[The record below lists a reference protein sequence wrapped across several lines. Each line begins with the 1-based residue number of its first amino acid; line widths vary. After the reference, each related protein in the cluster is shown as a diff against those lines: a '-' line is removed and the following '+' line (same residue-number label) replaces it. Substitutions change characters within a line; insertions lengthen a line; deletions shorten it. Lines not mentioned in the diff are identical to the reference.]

1 MNVNVS
7 PTEKFP
13 SHHIS
18 LSDGTTTIGL
28 IAVNPNGQA
37 DITAIRREPFPRTTL
52 RGQEGG
58 GLLSENQP
66 PYGEFTRDT
75 FIGGD
80 GQQMAD
86 MDRTRYYDGMY
97 LWTPVDKKIYPAP
110 RIDKAYIPGD
120 IDFPT
125 TSCGDYKLTF
135 GGSVIYAATKIVT
148 PASGNLY
155 VQGLYINTLTQID
168 PVYSPDIKIFIAN
181 NNSTYNIPDI
191 NNIVP
196 NSLNYLGD
204 WGFRHF
210 IILPASPCIT
220 LSPNTTYWIVQQ
232 LNNSYSSGCAPVA
245 LLREAIENGPTPVG
259 MTSQDGVNWT
269 TIPNSRA
276 PSVELLY
283 YNSSSPFGGMISKAI
298 PFEYKH
304 ALYVVEKVN
313 GVTKLY
319 MNGDRGVTT
328 ANTDATKVI
337 DTTKSWTTNIW
348 NGAVVKIIESPAGSE
363 QMIGQWR
370 RIVSNT
376 STALT
381 VSPAFESAIGA
392 GFSYVIIHTLHW
404 QEITG
409 HGLSNVTS
417 VAATNEDV
425 LYFAQGTANNIRR
438 TRWRN
443 NGTAWVNDGWV
454 DETTKANIL
463 LFAWDQEKK
472 SVLWR
477 AVNGSKPYIARC
489 TVPVWGTALS
499 WETEIYIG
507 GDDPI
512 RAITEFEGKIAV
524 RKSTEMWMVKSGVP
538 DKLSLNMSTRYSD
551 ENGTNNM
558 CVFTPYL
565 VFPYSGKVQ
574 FLVNNIAENK
584 GPWSPVTGEPIAMQ
598 PIVGGLLVAY
608 SRQPYSPNHAGENS
622 TVYLYKDDAWHPI
635 VTMPQGLKILSIYYQ
650 HIDGGTDVLWIFT
663 INGIYY
669 INFPRELDYLRDS
682 YYNDYC
688 SDMRG
693 LISSVEPFGMIDTGA
708 FNLGNMRLNKWW
720 ERIYISA
727 AKVTGFTIAVVYS
740 GNPFDSHLY
749 WYSASPMDADG
760 ICNIRTQSKGIQFQ
774 IYWYGILNNRASKP
788 YINGYN
794 VEYLARVDDADM
806 WVVPLDISDYSRD
819 LNGKP
824 EEMTAAQKQQQLDTW
839 ARSVVPLTM
848 RSIDPVDDNKRVII
862 ERSPRQIRRYN
873 QMVDEPDHRM
883 GVYTSIVIKE
893 VPD

>member
-18 LSDGTTTIGL
+18 LSDGNTTIGL

-58 GLLSENQP
+58 GLLSESQP
-66 PYGEFTRDT
+66 PYGEFTRET

-80 GQQMAD
+80 GQDTAD
-86 MDRTRYYDGMY
+86 EDRTRYYDGMH
-97 LWTPVDKKIYPAP
+97 LWTPVDKKLYPAP
-110 RIDKAYIPGD
+110 RINKAFIPGD

-125 TSCGDYKLTF
+125 TSAGDYTLTF
-135 GGSVIYAATKIVT
+135 GGSVKYAATKIVV
-148 PASGNLY
+148 PSSGPFKVIGVY
-155 VQGLYINTLTQID
+155 VNTLCKVD
-168 PVYSPDIKIFIAN
+168 PAGWTKFDIYIVNDN
-181 NNSTYNIPDI
+181 NGTPNMNSKVGNTKATFTEY
-191 NNIVP
+191 
-196 NSLNYLGD
+196 
-204 WGFRHF
+204 GFRHIAIF
-210 IILPASPCIT
+210 GYPSILT
-220 LSPNTTYWIVQQ
+220 LNANTTYWIVQV
-232 LNNSYSSGCAPVA
+232 LITTPTSGYEPVA
-245 LLREAIENGPTPVG
+245 LLRQSIPNGPVVSG
-259 MTSQDGVNWT
+259 KTSLDGTIWT
-269 TIPNSRA
+269 DLGSKA
-276 PSVELLY
+276 PSVELIY
-283 YNSSSPFGGMISKAI
+283 YNNGNIYGPTVSRPI

-304 ALYVVEKVN
+304 SLYVIEKIN
-313 GVTKLY
+313 NVTKLF

-328 ANTDATKVI
+328 ANSDKSVIADSTKNWTDN
-337 DTTKSWTTNIW
+337 SLWS
-348 NGAVVKIIESPAGSE
+348 GAIVKIIESPTGAG
-363 QMIGQWR
+363 QVHVGKWR
-370 RIVSNT
+370 RIGSNT
-376 STALT
+376 SNQLLLT
-381 VSPAFESAIGA
+381 TPFEEAIGA
-392 GFSYVIIHTLHW
+392 GYTYVIMYTPYW

-409 HGLSNVTS
+409 HGLTDVTS

-425 LYFAQGTANNIRR
+425 LYFAQGAAYNIRR

-454 DETTKANIL
+454 DETTKADIL

-524 RKSTEMWMVKSGVP
+524 RKSTEIWMVKSGVP
-538 DKLSLNMSTRYSD
+538 DKLSLNMTTRYSD
-551 ENGTNNM
+551 ENGVNNM
-558 CVFTPYL
+558 CVYTPYL

-608 SRQPYSPNHAGENS
+608 SRKAYDVSINGENS
-622 TVYLYKDDAWHPI
+622 VVYLYRNDAWHPI
-635 VTMPQGLKILSIYYQ
+635 VTMPKGLKILSIYYQ

-669 INFPRELDYLRDS
+669 IRFPREWDYSRDPQFTS
-682 YYNDYC
+682 IY
-688 SDMRG
+688 SDMLSRVVN
-693 LISSVEPFGMIDTGA
+693 LEPFAMLDTGIYNIG
-708 FNLGNMRLNKWW
+708 NLRLDKWW
-720 ERIYISA
+720 ERIYVSA
-727 AKVTGFTIAVVYS
+727 MQTTDYKLGVSYCT
-740 GNPFDSHLY
+740 NPYDTY
-749 WYSASPMDADG
+749 QDWYSIGNMEANSF
-760 ICNIRTQSKGIQFQ
+760 CNIRKLSKYIQFRL
-774 IYWYGILNNRASKP
+774 YLYGLVDWTAARA

-806 WVVPLDISDYSRD
+806 WVIPLDISDYSRD

-862 ERSPRQIRRYN
+862 ERSPRQIRRFN
-873 QMVDEPDHRM
+873 QMVDEQDHRM